1 MEPRLLSGRAS
12 SVGELRRTWPLSS
25 TKVEEK
31 PVRTGVVMVE
41 GMVGGSN
48 GRKEG
53 ERGIKSERQKQNVN
67 ANYILLRR
75 KRLTKTSK
83 TIAASGLQIPTVTD

>member
-25 TKVEEK
+25 TKVEEAE
-31 PVRTGVVMVE
+31 PVRTGAVMVE

-48 GRKEG
+48 GGKEG
-53 ERGIKSERQKQNVN
+53 ERGVEGGRER
-67 ANYILLRR
+67 
-75 KRLTKTSK
+75 
-83 TIAASGLQIPTVTD
+83 